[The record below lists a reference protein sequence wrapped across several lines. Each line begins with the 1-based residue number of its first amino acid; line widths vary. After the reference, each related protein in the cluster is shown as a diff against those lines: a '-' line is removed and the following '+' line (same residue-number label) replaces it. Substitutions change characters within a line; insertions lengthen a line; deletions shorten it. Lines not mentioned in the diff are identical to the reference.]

1 MGAGGLRPRPQFSP
15 ASFYFQN
22 NHKYSY
28 ILVGGC
34 IFSRC
39 LRKVELDIWISG
51 GSQGYIQCRPED
63 LGVMIFKFP
72 EYGSLR
78 WHGVLNQAWK
88 CIFQKLEKY
97 TPGGQTKI
105 GSYYNIL
112 NILYSWKWEISN
124 FRKMEPFSEAA
135 LAADWK
141 WGCGGR
147 SPPPGQNSW
156 RGISFPPC

>member
-1 MGAGGLRPRPQFSP
+1 MG

-28 ILVGGC
+28 IFVGVY
-34 IFSRC
+34 FVRF

-88 CIFQKLEKY
+88 CIFQKLEKIHL
-97 TPGGQTKI
+97 GGKTKI
-105 GSYYNIL
+105 GSYYIL
-112 NILYSWKWEISN
+112 PILYSWKWKMSH
-124 FRKMEPFSEAA
+124 FQKMEPFSEAA

-147 SPPPGQNSW
+147 SPPPAARTKFAKFVWLPIPAASSHEIGQH
-156 RGISFPPC
+156 I